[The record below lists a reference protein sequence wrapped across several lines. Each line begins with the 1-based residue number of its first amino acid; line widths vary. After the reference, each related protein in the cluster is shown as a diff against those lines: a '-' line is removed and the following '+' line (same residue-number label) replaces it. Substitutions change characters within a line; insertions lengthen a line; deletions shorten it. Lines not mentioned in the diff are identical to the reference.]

1 VGTDRAH
8 GSGEEVAHHQG
19 HRPVHTQQPAPLF
32 FHHARYDAR
41 MKHSNMMVFKPRTQK
56 TEINGGDMSGQIM
69 MKSECSCIELEP
81 KKQSQSGALFD
92 AIPAIL
98 STENGCRR
106 PRIRWRF
113 SLLLLAM
120 FLLMETMLSSC
131 TMARSFKRR
140 VQGNR
145 QSAASKPVNV
155 STSGL
160 AYSPLIPGAPA
171 GSNTLD
177 IFACRQSSGSPCP
190 TLVYVHG
197 GSLMRGDKRS
207 VGSMPDLMNRNGF
220 CLVSLNYPVY
230 GRPVNGLIEQQMSAL
245 SSATAWLEGNLS
257 KTRPSCTMKDA
268 AMMGHSA
275 GAYLAALTATS
286 PRYRATAD
294 SYRKF
299 ILNDSNWYTGKVA
312 RYNDSLAT
320 IFGQSAMSGSGKNSL
335 LAEWVPAQLVRTSC
349 PKKSSPTDVMIMY
362 STQRPEKQQAEIR
375 SFASALNDCR
385 AFNASLSAHPYDHKG
400 MHKSIGE
407 PGSSTGAA
415 ILAALKR

>member
-1 VGTDRAH
+1 MGTDRAH

-131 TMARSFKRR
+131 AMARSFKRS

-160 AYSPLIPGAPA
+160 AYSPLITGAPA

-190 TLVYVHG
+190 TLVYVH
-197 GSLMRGDKRS
+197 
-207 VGSMPDLMNRNGF
+207 
-220 CLVSLNYPVY
+220 
-230 GRPVNGLIEQQMSAL
+230 
-245 SSATAWLEGNLS
+245 
-257 KTRPSCTMKDA
+257 
-268 AMMGHSA
+268 
-275 GAYLAALTATS
+275 
-286 PRYRATAD
+286 
-294 SYRKF
+294 
-299 ILNDSNWYTGKVA
+299 
-312 RYNDSLAT
+312 
-320 IFGQSAMSGSGKNSL
+320 
-335 LAEWVPAQLVRTSC
+335 
-349 PKKSSPTDVMIMY
+349 
-362 STQRPEKQQAEIR
+362 
-375 SFASALNDCR
+375 
-385 AFNASLSAHPYDHKG
+385 
-400 MHKSIGE
+400 
-407 PGSSTGAA
+407 
-415 ILAALKR
+415 